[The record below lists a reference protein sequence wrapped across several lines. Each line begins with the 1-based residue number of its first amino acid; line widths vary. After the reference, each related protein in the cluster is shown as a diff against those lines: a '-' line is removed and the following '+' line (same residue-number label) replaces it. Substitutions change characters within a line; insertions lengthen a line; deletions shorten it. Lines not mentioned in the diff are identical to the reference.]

1 MRSNHHSTD
10 LQPGSDFDGASV
22 EQQDDLAIGRL
33 SLSEELSS
41 ILELWLAINT
51 FVGVMKRQGS

>member
-1 MRSNHHSTD
+1 MTD
-10 LQPGSDFDGASV
+10 IQPGSDFDGAPA

-33 SLSEELSS
+33 PLSEELSS
-41 ILELWLAINT
+41 ILDLWLANNT